1 MKRDHAAE
9 MVALE
14 KQFHS
19 GRKRAVLD
27 ALLVCV
33 CAIPAKPVP
42 RWVAQAFAKAVYEV
56 TSAHVASWD
65 DVFGEPLPKGRH
77 LKARRR
83 RLRLRDLVWRECMER
98 RADGAGTSDKLFNEV
113 AENLRI
119 TLREVRELFYE
130 MKASRPLVKK
140 GRRFL
145 GVHPIITPKN

>member
-14 KQFHS
+14 KEFHS

-27 ALLVCV
+27 ALVVCV

-42 RWVAQAFAKAVYEV
+42 RWAAQALAKAVYDV

-65 DVFGEPLPKGRH
+65 DVFGNPLPKGRH
-77 LKARRR
+77 LKARQR

-113 AENLRI
+113 AEKLRI
-119 TLREVRELFYE
+119 TPREARELFYE
-130 MKASRPLVKK
+130 MRATRTLVER

-145 GVHPIITPKN
+145 GAPVITPKN